1 MLFSGSLK
9 PLDMK
14 KCLYIVAIFIILVG
28 ITSCKK
34 GFLTDLA
41 QNPNS
46 PSGAD
51 PSLVLPGVLSNL
63 AANISG
69 GGTYQRQG
77 AWLGYWNYSGG
88 YSLNADVQSYK
99 MTTDAPQVW
108 DNYYG
113 ILSNA
118 NYIEQTAGSMP
129 NMQYFV
135 AIAKI
140 LKAVCFQY
148 LVDVYNDVPYTQAL
162 KGTANLFPKYD
173 KGSDIYDSLVSQ
185 LDDAIA
191 LIQNSPNATNPGSS
205 DIMYGGD
212 MSLWLKFANTVKLRM
227 LLRESNVSSKQ
238 SYIQSEIAK
247 TASVG
252 YIGFGED
259 ALVNPG
265 YLNSSGKQNP
275 IWANYALTP
284 SGSLVAD
291 GYNYLRGG
299 KAAMDFYKLNHDP
312 RLAYFYGQ
320 IGDDPRDPNFFATPV
335 ESEIDTSKYA
345 ADPLGEQTLQP
356 SKGSG
361 LGPGVLKGYNAPSVI
376 MLAAESY
383 FVQAEAVVRGYM
395 TGDAQALYQDGIT
408 ADFEYLNVGG
418 QQSIADQQAQ
428 AYYSQNIANVGWNA
442 SPNKIQA
449 IITQKWAALNGIC
462 NVEAWNDWRR
472 TGFPVVPVS
481 VYSGRVANHM
491 PYRYLYPTSEFQRN
505 IDALKADG
513 GDQIDAFTNKV
524 FWGQ

>member
-1 MLFSGSLK
+1 MRKNIYYSLILLSLLVAFSG
-9 PLDMK
+9 
-14 KCLYIVAIFIILVG
+14 
-28 ITSCKK
+28 CKK

-51 PSLVLPGVLSNL
+51 PSLVLPGVLSTL
-63 AANISG
+63 SANISG

-77 AWLGYWNYSGG
+77 VWLGYWNYSGG
-88 YSLNADVQSYK
+88 YSLNADVQGYK
-99 MTTDAPQVW
+99 MTTDTPQVW

-118 NYIEQTAGSMP
+118 NYVEQTSASMP
-129 NMQYFV
+129 NMQNFM

-140 LKAVCFQY
+140 IKALCFQY

-162 KGTANLFPKYD
+162 KGTADLFPQYD
-173 KGSDIYDSLVSQ
+173 KGSDIYDSLVNQ
-185 LDDAIA
+185 LDEAIS
-191 LIQNSPNATNPGSS
+191 LIQNSPNAINPGSS
-205 DIMYGGD
+205 DIMYNGK
-212 MSLWLKFANTVKLRM
+212 MNLWLKFANTVKLRL

-238 SYIQSEIAK
+238 SFIQSEIAK
-247 TASVG
+247 TANVG

-275 IWANYALTP
+275 IWASYALTP

-299 KAAMDFYKLNHDP
+299 KAAMDFYKLNNDP

-320 IGDDPRDPNFFATPV
+320 IGDDPRDPNFFKPTLPV
-335 ESEIDTSKYA
+335 DTSKYA

-395 TGDAQALYQDGIT
+395 SGDAQTLYQNGIK
-408 ADFEYLNVGG
+408 ASFEYLNVGG
-418 QQSIADQQAQ
+418 QQSVADNLAQ
-428 AYYSQNIANVGWNA
+428 TYYSQNLPNVGWNA
-442 SPNKIQA
+442 STDKIKA

-472 TGFPVVPVS
+472 TGYPVVPIS
-481 VYSGRVANHM
+481 VYSGKVADHM
-491 PYRYLYPTSEFQRN
+491 PYRYYYPTSEYQRN
-505 IDALKADG
+505 VDALKAVG
-513 GDQIDAFTNKV
+513 GDQVDPYNDKI